1 MHMARKMCCQ
11 EKCALKLQLRR
22 EREREKATERQRERE
37 RGRVRGERARTELKC
52 VPLHKYRAKVPG
64 GKRERQ
70 TAKGERRQGQRGSGA
85 AVEVSVLWQQLPHTS
100 QHTHPTSQRG
110 GFRRLDLNAFLPL
123 AKANSS
129 RGERRSK
136 GGCKGGL
143 SALSAL

>member
-1 MHMARKMCCQ
+1 M
-11 EKCALKLQLRR
+11 
-22 EREREKATERQRERE
+22 
-37 RGRVRGERARTELKC
+37 RGERARTELKC

-64 GKRERQ
+64 GKREPDG
-70 TAKGERRQGQRGSGA
+70 KGERRQGQGLRGSGA

-129 RGERRSK
+129 WGVK
-136 GGCKGGL
+136 GKGGL